1 VPHREAGAAVPP
13 DRIDACGVLDEP
25 AAPPAAATEPAPTAF
40 LEAELPVIELRVGPA
55 ARDLADSYPCEA
67 VAGDPD
73 GSRRVRMRVR
83 DLEWA
88 RRLVLSLGGEAEVIE
103 PPELRRDVAAAA
115 RAALDRYADA
125 GL

>member
-1 VPHREAGAAVPP
+1 
-13 DRIDACGVLDEP
+13 
-25 AAPPAAATEPAPTAF
+25 
-40 LEAELPVIELRVGPA
+40 
-55 ARDLADSYPCEA
+55 
-67 VAGDPD
+67 
-73 GSRRVRMRVR
+73 MRVR